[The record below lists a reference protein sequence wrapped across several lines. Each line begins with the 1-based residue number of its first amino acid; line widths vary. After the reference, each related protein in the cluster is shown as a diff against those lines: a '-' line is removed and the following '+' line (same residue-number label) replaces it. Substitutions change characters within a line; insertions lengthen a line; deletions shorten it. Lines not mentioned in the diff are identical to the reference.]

1 MWTTKLSR
9 MDRQNCQLAD
19 PALAARLLR
28 VRVADLLQ
36 GTAPAPLTPKD
47 GGLLG
52 ALFESLVTLS
62 VRVYAQGAEAEVN
75 HFRTY
80 RGDREVDLIVKGESG
95 RVLAVEVKLAA
106 APAGDAGA
114 HLTGSRASSATSCST
129 NSSSPPARALTGA
142 LTASRSCRPL
152 YSDRSGQA
160 LTAEE
165 LIKGHVLWQF

>member
-1 MWTTKLSR
+1 

-62 VRVYAQGAEAEVN
+62 VRVSAQGAEAEVN

-95 RVLAVEVKLAA
+95 RVLAVEAKLAA

-114 HLTGSRASSATSCST
+114 HLNWLQGELGDELLDKLITTGPSAYRSADGIAVV
-129 NSSSPPARALTGA
+129 PAALLG
-142 LTASRSCRPL
+142 P
-152 YSDRSGQA
+152 
-160 LTAEE
+160 
-165 LIKGHVLWQF
+165 